1 MPQRALMKFVLRV
14 ESRWL
19 ASGDTLRCGF
29 LILADDAWCPDH
41 TDNRGRLP
49 RPLSCEV
56 QPRAPQGGW
65 GAAGVARTVSSAG

>member
-29 LILADDAWCPDH
+29 LILADDAWCPDR
-41 TDNRGRLP
+41 TDNR
-49 RPLSCEV
+49 
-56 QPRAPQGGW
+56 
-65 GAAGVARTVSSAG
+65 AGYLGPSHVRCNRGHRKGDGEQRVSRVR